1 MYAIICNMANRW
13 QYSWVDSKGDAGNV
27 KDRPPREPM
36 HENIAEQL
44 FARVFQRVC
53 AATQGCSPE

>member
-1 MYAIICNMANRW
+1 MANRW

-27 KDRPPREPM
+27 KDRSPREPM